1 MDFRKSEAT
10 RYIAA
15 SVLSDS
21 NLRNE
26 ILKCDREKHLAD
38 PPEPGIDISL
48 IVKMSKF
55 ADNYDN
61 KHALAFFSI
70 FVSMLLIILEYF
82 LFTKVKYY
90 GLLLLI
96 ALLFLAIS
104 VGKKNI
110 NKWLYYYFT
119 QVKHEPEA
127 TDMPL
132 LVKMRKLAE
141 TYYNKYDFMFLSILA
156 IVVAIVIYFLSQWS
170 ITTILVFII
179 LLVLAIRISFKME
192 RMKIQWLLK
201 YFTRSMYDPE
211 KIEKELLKNND
222 YGLNTNRIL
231 FKKHGKINFM
241 V

>member
-82 LFTKVKYY
+82 
-90 GLLLLI
+90 
-96 ALLFLAIS
+96 
-104 VGKKNI
+104 
-110 NKWLYYYFT
+110 
-119 QVKHEPEA
+119 
-127 TDMPL
+127 
-132 LVKMRKLAE
+132 
-141 TYYNKYDFMFLSILA
+141 
-156 IVVAIVIYFLSQWS
+156 
-170 ITTILVFII
+170 
-179 LLVLAIRISFKME
+179 
-192 RMKIQWLLK
+192 
-201 YFTRSMYDPE
+201 
-211 KIEKELLKNND
+211 
-222 YGLNTNRIL
+222 RIL
-231 FKKHGKINFM
+231 FILHGKRKKEGGSAPSSDLPCKGASPLDPILPCFS
-241 V
+241 